1 MSWRDLIAGFG
12 RGVAAILDRFT
23 IEGLIAVGVI
33 SLFAIAYFV
42 FPTQQKEGALIAG
55 FAGAWGYY
63 LGNSAGQKKA
73 SEQVGDSLGLTR
85 AVVRA
90 QSKKD
95 EA

>member
-1 MSWRDLIAGFG
+1 VSRLFDL
-12 RGVAAILDRFT
+12 VDRFT
-23 IEGLIAVGVI
+23 IEGIIAVGVI

-63 LGNSAGQKKA
+63 LGNSSAQKKSA
-73 SEQVGDSLGLTR
+73 DQVGESIGLTR

-90 QSKKD
+90 QSAEKLPARQKED
-95 EA
+95 A